1 MSDDL
6 KITPAQTRTIAALL
20 THRTIEE
27 AAHAAGVTPR
37 TVTRWLENNN
47 FRFQLAQAET
57 GVIDQ
62 ATRLLMAL
70 QGDAITT
77 MAGIMDDTKVSPAVR
92 LRAAQAILDTI
103 IRLRELR
110 NVEVRLI
117 ALEAAV
123 NDAQFYTENRS
134 NRTYR

>member
-27 AAHAAGVTPR
+27 AAKAAGVTPR
-37 TVTRWLENNN
+37 TITRWLENRN
-47 FRFQLAQAET
+47 FCFHLAGAEAN
-57 GVIDQ
+57 VIDQ
-62 ATRLLMAL
+62 ATRQLIAL
-70 QGDAITT
+70 QGDAIQT
-77 MAGIMDDTKVSPAVR
+77 MAGIMDDGKVSPAVR
-92 LRAAQAILDTI
+92 LRAAQAILDTV

-110 NVEVRLI
+110 NVEARLL
-117 ALEAAV
+117 ALEAAI
-123 NDAQFYTENRS
+123 NDAQFYAENRS